1 MAQIRLYERVC
12 GKLEEAM
19 RVGALR
25 PGDRLPSVRRLSVR
39 ERVSISTVLQAY
51 LQLEARGLIESR
63 PQSGHYVRFQRPLPP
78 EPPPTRPASGATPV
92 TVSALVAKVVE
103 SASDLDLVPLGCNQ
117 PDPDL
122 FPWGRLGRIAAG
134 IAREGGGFTYE
145 LPPGARS
152 LRRQLARRSL
162 EWGCTLS
169 PDDFIVTTGAMEAVQ
184 LSLLAVARQGDAI
197 AIESPAYFGTL
208 QLIEALGLKAV
219 EIPSCPR
226 DGMDLDALER
236 VLKSRRIAAA
246 LVVANF
252 SNPLGCLM
260 PDANKER
267 LVGMLAA
274 REVPLIEDDL
284 YGDLYFGQGRPRAA
298 KSFDRR
304 GLVLYCG
311 SFSKTLAPGWRTG
324 WVAPGRFRERV
335 SLLKFAQTVATA
347 SLQQLAFAEFLA
359 GGYYDRHLRSLR
371 KAVAATM
378 RSMGDAVATHFPEG
392 TRATRPDGGGVLW
405 VELPDGIPALEL
417 HQRGLAAGIAIAPG
431 PIFSARQGYEN
442 CIRLNCSLTW
452 SPRIEAAVA
461 TLGRIAAEIR
471 DLRRVRESPHVPARA
486 HA

>member
-1 MAQIRLYERVC
+1 MHRIRLYERVC

-25 PGDRLPSVRRLSVR
+25 PGDRLPSVRRLSTR

-51 LQLEARGLIESR
+51 MQLEARGLIEAR
-63 PQSGHYVRFQRPLPP
+63 PQSGHYVRFQRLLPP
-78 EPPPTRPASGATPV
+78 EPPPTRPAPGATPV

-103 SASDLDLVPLGCNQ
+103 SASDPDLVPLGCNQ

-122 FPWGRLGRIAAG
+122 FPWARLGRIAAG

-162 EWGCTLS
+162 EWGCTLA

-184 LSLLAVARQGDAI
+184 LSLLTVARQGDAI
-197 AIESPAYFGTL
+197 AIESPAYFGSL

-226 DGMDLDALER
+226 DGMDLVALER

-246 LVVANF
+246 LVVTNF
-252 SNPLGCLM
+252 S
-260 PDANKER
+260 DANKER
-267 LVGMLAA
+267 LVAMLGA
-274 REVPLIEDDL
+274 RDVPLIEDDL
-284 YGDLYFGQGRPRAA
+284 YGDLYFGQSRPRAA

-335 SLLKFAQTVATA
+335 SLLKFAQTVASA

-359 GGYYDRHLRSLR
+359 GGHYERHLRSLR
-371 KAVAATM
+371 KAVAATL
-378 RSMGDAVATHFPEG
+378 RNMGDAVAAHFPEG

-417 HQRGLAAGIAIAPG
+417 HARGLAAGIAIAPG
-431 PIFSARQGYEN
+431 PIFSARQAYES
-442 CIRLNCSLTW
+442 CIRLNCGLTW

-471 DLRRVRESPHVPARA
+471 DAGRVRASPHVLARA

>member
-1 MAQIRLYERVC
+1 M
-12 GKLEEAM
+12 
-19 RVGALR
+19 
-25 PGDRLPSVRRLSVR
+25 
-39 ERVSISTVLQAY
+39 
-51 LQLEARGLIESR
+51 
-63 PQSGHYVRFQRPLPP
+63 
-78 EPPPTRPASGATPV
+78 
-92 TVSALVAKVVE
+92 
-103 SASDLDLVPLGCNQ
+103 
-117 PDPDL
+117 
-122 FPWGRLGRIAAG
+122 
-134 IAREGGGFTYE
+134 
-145 LPPGARS
+145 
-152 LRRQLARRSL
+152 RRQLARRSL

-169 PDDFIVTTGAMEAVQ
+169 PDDFIITTGAMEAVQ

-267 LVGMLAA
+267 LVAMLAA
-274 REVPLIEDDL
+274 RELALIEDDL
-284 YGDLYFGQGRPRAA
+284 YGDLYFGPNRPRAA

-324 WVAPGRFRERV
+324 WVAPGRFRDRV

-371 KAVAATM
+371 KAVGATM
-378 RSMGDAVATHFPEG
+378 RSMGDAVATHFPDG

-431 PIFSARQGYEN
+431 PIFSARQGYES
-442 CIRLNCSLTW
+442 CIRLNCSLSW

-471 DLRRVRESPHVPARA
+471 DGRRLRGAPNPPARA